1 MRGRNARLVRS
12 PFGIADTGV
21 RRIDAQPHEAK
32 IPWTVEHNSLAIRIG
47 SSPHRELSTKDS
59 TIFGPP
65 WMLNRIQGDFSP
77 IVFPLTGKRVWIAGH
92 RGMVGS
98 ALVRRLARE
107 PCELLTVDHD
117 ALDLR
122 RQSDVED
129 WLAHNCPDAVFIAAA
144 TVGGILANSTR
155 PAEFVYDNL
164 AIAVNIIHGAARAK
178 VSKLINLGAACIY
191 PRLAAQPMSEDSLLT
206 GPPEPTNENY
216 TIAKIAAIKL
226 CQAYRRQYKCDFA
239 SVVPAN
245 LYGPGDNFEPEQGH
259 VVPGLIRRSHEAKS
273 TNAPELTIWGSG
285 NALREFM
292 HVDDCADALVFLLRT
307 YSGDDIVNV
316 GTGFEISIAELAK
329 KISAVV
335 GYGGRLVFDQTKP
348 DGMHRKILDSSRVR
362 AMGWHPRLGFE
373 DGLRETY
380 QWYLRQQSARL

>member
-1 MRGRNARLVRS
+1 
-12 PFGIADTGV
+12 
-21 RRIDAQPHEAK
+21 
-32 IPWTVEHNSLAIRIG
+32 LAIRIG

-59 TIFGPP
+59 TILEPQ
-65 WMLNRIQGDFSP
+65 WMLIQGDFSP

-226 CQAYRRQYKCDFA
+226 CQAYRRQYECDFA

-245 LYGPGDNFEPEQGH
+245 LYGPGDNFDPEQGH

-348 DGMHRKILDSSRVR
+348 EGMHRKILDSSRVR